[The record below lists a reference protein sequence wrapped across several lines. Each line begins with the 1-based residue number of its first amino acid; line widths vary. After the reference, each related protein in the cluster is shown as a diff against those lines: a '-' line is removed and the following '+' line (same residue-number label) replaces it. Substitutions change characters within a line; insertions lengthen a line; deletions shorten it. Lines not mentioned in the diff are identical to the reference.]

1 MRLPCPM
8 VYNVLSKADLYGMLK
23 TILWNPLNRLKR
35 ADLFKKPSHFRLVI
49 RLLLAA
55 FVTAVLATFFI
66 NTGMILGSRKHI
78 YADINAIPQRTVIL
92 ILGSQI
98 RGQKLSPVLQ
108 DRVDSGITLMAQS
121 KGKKLLLSGDHGQRY
136 YDEVNAM
143 RLYVLANAPD
153 IREEDIF
160 MDHAGFN
167 TWDSM
172 YRARDIFEVK
182 DLIIVTQQFHISR
195 AVCIARSLGL
205 DAVGYG
211 INQDRFKGRSLRSW
225 QFREYFAR
233 IKAFFSIIFKPKPKY
248 LGDKIPILGDGRA
261 TWI

>member
-1 MRLPCPM
+1 
-8 VYNVLSKADLYGMLK
+8 MLK
-23 TILWNPLNRLKR
+23 VNTVKPIKEAKKTKLS
-35 ADLFKKPSHFRLVI
+35 KKPSRICRVI
-49 RLLLAA
+49 RILLAA
-55 FVTAVLATFFI
+55 CVAAVLATFLI
-66 NTGMILGSRKHI
+66 NAVMIIGTRKHI
-78 YADINAIPQRTVIL
+78 YTDVSAIPQRTAIL

-98 RGQKLSPVLQ
+98 RGKRLSPVLQ
-108 DRVDSGITLMAQS
+108 DRVDSGITLMEQR

-143 RLYVLANAPD
+143 RLYVLANAPA

-172 YRARDIFEVK
+172 YRARDVFEVK
-182 DLIIVTQQFHISR
+182 DLIIVTQQFHINR

-205 DAVGYG
+205 DAIGYG

-225 QFREYFAR
+225 RVREYLAR
-233 IKAFFSIIFKPKPKY
+233 IKAFYSILFKPKPRY

>member
-1 MRLPCPM
+1 MKKKE
-8 VYNVLSKADLYGMLK
+8 VKSSN
-23 TILWNPLNRLKR
+23 NRK
-35 ADLFKKPSHFRLVI
+35 I
-49 RLLLAA
+49 RRLLAA
-55 FVTAVLATFFI
+55 LLICLAAALALTVIINISIIAGARKHTYSETDVLPERTAV
-66 NTGMILGSRKHI
+66 
-78 YADINAIPQRTVIL
+78 L

-98 RGQKLSPVLQ
+98 RGTTLSPVLQ
-108 DRVDSGITLMAQS
+108 DRVDSGIRLMKER
-121 KGKKLLLSGDHGQRY
+121 KGKKLLLSGDHGQVY

-143 RLYVLANAPD
+143 RLYVLANAPV

-172 YRARDIFEVK
+172 YRARDVFEVK
-182 DLIIVTQQFHISR
+182 DLIIVTQRFHISR

-211 INQDRFKGRSLRSW
+211 INQDRFRGKSLRNW
-225 QFREYFAR
+225 QVREYFAR
-233 IKAFFSIIFKPKPKY
+233 IKAFYSIIAKPKPRY

>member
-1 MRLPCPM
+1 
-8 VYNVLSKADLYGMLK
+8 MLK
-23 TILWNPLNRLKR
+23 TILWNRFKVTKKAKLPIKR
-35 ADLFKKPSHFRLVI
+35 SRIRRVI
-49 RLLLAA
+49 RIMLAVCA
-55 FVTAVLATFFI
+55 AAVLATVLI
-66 NTGMILGSRKHI
+66 NAGMILATRKHV
-78 YADINAIPQRTVIL
+78 YSDLNAIPQHTAIL
-92 ILGSQI
+92 VLGSQI

-108 DRVDSGITLMAQS
+108 DRVDSGIILMGKN

-143 RLYVLANAPD
+143 RLYVLANAPA
-153 IREEDIF
+153 IGEEDIF

-172 YRARDIFEVK
+172 YRARDVFEVR
-182 DLIIVTQQFHISR
+182 DLIIVTQKFHISR
-195 AVCIARSLGL
+195 AVCMARSLGL

-211 INQDRFKGRSLRSW
+211 INQDRFKGPSLRSW
-225 QFREYFAR
+225 QLREYFAR
-233 IKAFFSIIFKPKPKY
+233 IKAFYSIIVKPKPRY

>member
-1 MRLPCPM
+1 
-8 VYNVLSKADLYGMLK
+8 MLK
-23 TILWNPLNRLKR
+23 IIIVKLLKITKKAEFPTKRPRIWRFIRISLAVCAAGVFATIL
-35 ADLFKKPSHFRLVI
+35 
-49 RLLLAA
+49 
-55 FVTAVLATFFI
+55 I
-66 NTGMILGSRKHI
+66 NAGMILAAREHV
-78 YADINAIPQRTVIL
+78 YNDISAIPQSTAIL

-98 RGQKLSPVLQ
+98 RGKTLSKVLQ
-108 DRVDSGITLMAQS
+108 DRVDSGITLMEQN
-121 KGKKLLLSGDHGQRY
+121 KGKKLLLSGDHGQIY

-143 RLYVLANAPD
+143 RLYVLANAPA
-153 IREEDIF
+153 IQEEDIF

-172 YRARDIFEVK
+172 YRARDVFEVR
-182 DLIIVTQQFHISR
+182 DLIIVTQKFHISR

-205 DAVGYG
+205 NAVGYG

-233 IKAFFSIIFKPKPKY
+233 IKAFYSIIVKPKPRY